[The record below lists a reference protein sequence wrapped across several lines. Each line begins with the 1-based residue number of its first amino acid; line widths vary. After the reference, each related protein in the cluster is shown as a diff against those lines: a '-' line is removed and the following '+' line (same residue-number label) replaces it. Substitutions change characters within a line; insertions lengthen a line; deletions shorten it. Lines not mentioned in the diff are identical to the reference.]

1 MAGLDLSPGMSAARG
16 RLGGRGAASFVL
28 EMEPD
33 ARDIQMGFSRWASKV
48 DNWGLAF
55 ADVVRLFHAHER
67 QHFKTEGRSTGRKFR
82 KLSESYKKWKQK
94 NYPGRPIL
102 VLRGALRTALVR
114 GGPGTAGIRRITR
127 DSLTVGI
134 DPSSDVAVYAR
145 AHSEG
150 KRRGGRMPKR
160 PPVRFDPTV
169 HSTALNQVGHIG
181 AKIPLG
187 SAIAQIF
194 QVYIVKARK
203 EAHADKFFADRYDW
217 RKMRRG
223 VMRLG
228 GKTK

>member
-1 MAGLDLSPGMSAARG
+1 VAGLSLSPGMSSARG
-16 RLGGRGAASFVL
+16 RLGGRGAAGFVL

-48 DNWGLAF
+48 DNWGPAF
-55 ADVVRLFHAHER
+55 KDVVELFHKHEKR
-67 QHFKTEGRSTGRKFR
+67 HFRTSGRSTGKKFE
-82 KLSESYKKWKQK
+82 KLSKKYKAWKSK
-94 NYPGRPIL
+94 HYPGRQIL
-102 VLRGALRTALVR
+102 VLRGALRSALIH
-114 GGPGTAGIRRITR
+114 GGSGTDGIAKITR
-127 DSLTVGI
+127 DSLVVGVR
-134 DPSSDVAVYAR
+134 PGTKTAVYAR
-145 AHSEG
+145 AHSLGEG
-150 KRRGGRMPKR
+150 FMPKR

-169 HSTALNQVGHIG
+169 HTPALNQVGHIG

-203 EAHADKFFADRYDW
+203 DAHADKLFADRYDW

>member
-1 MAGLDLSPGMSAARG
+1 MGA
-16 RLGGRGAASFVL
+16 RGAAGCVL

-48 DNWGLAF
+48 DNWGPAF
-55 ADVVRLFHAHER
+55 ADVVRLFHAPER

-102 VLRGALRTALVR
+102 VLRGALRAALVR

-127 DSLTVGI
+127 DSLTVGV

-145 AHSEG
+145 AHSLGEG
-150 KRRGGRMPKR
+150 FMPKR

-169 HSTALNQVGHIG
+169 HTPALNQVGHIG

-203 EAHADKFFADRYDW
+203 DAHADKLFADRYDW